1 MSTRLRLDVLA
12 YEIRKFMCVL
22 THGWHTDGST
32 PIKVQVCELKRSE
45 ILFKLGSQFDH
56 RALGW
61 EERADKLKTSA
72 DAACAQRYQIQK
84 LTLYVS
90 RCNMSGLRA
99 DSLWMML

>member
-1 MSTRLRLDVLA
+1 
-12 YEIRKFMCVL
+12 MCVL

-32 PIKVQVCELKRSE
+32 PIKVQVCELKWSK
-45 ILFKLGSQFDH
+45 IPFKLGTQFDH

-61 EERADKLKTSA
+61 EERADKWKTSA
-72 DAACAQRYQIQK
+72 DAAFAQRYYQIQK

-99 DSLWMML
+99 DSLWIML

>member
-1 MSTRLRLDVLA
+1 MRFDVLA
-12 YEIRKFMCVL
+12 NEIRKFMCVL
-22 THGWHTDGST
+22 THGWYTDGST
-32 PIKVQVCELKRSE
+32 PVKVQICELKWSK
-45 ILFKLGSQFDH
+45 IPFKLGTQFDH

-61 EERADKLKTSA
+61 EQRADKWETSADTDA
-72 DAACAQRYQIQK
+72 DAACAQRCQMQR